1 MNTPDLAAMRTAAF
15 DFTQQIID
23 RFGPRLAG
31 STADAQA
38 AQAIQAEMQTF
49 CDQTRTQQFSVHPAA
64 FLDWIRILVTIYVIS
79 LVAVWLN
86 VPLIATLLIAAGLAI
101 MVFEFFLYKEVVDP
115 FFKKVT
121 GTNVWGIV
129 EPAGE
134 VKQQVIISGH
144 HDSARI
150 FNFFIHQP
158 KLYSLRVMGGI
169 GTFVVFFLYTVVLL
183 FTRTTPLPL
192 WQVILNSLFTLLL
205 LLVGQLWFF
214 ASNQGTPGAGD
225 NLIASALALQVGK
238 YFQQQK
244 LSGSPLKHTR
254 FHILSFDAEEAGLRG
269 ARAFFKEFG
278 SQLRQPPAWLYNI
291 DCPYNLQDTFFL
303 TSDINGSVP
312 LSTEMAEHCADIA
325 HELGYPAIT
334 KPIAFLTG
342 GTDAAEGAKVGLRA
356 VTLMA
361 MPWDNTERAA
371 VYHTPDDDVDAIE
384 PAAVEAAMA
393 IAIRFIEQLDKA

>member
-15 DFTQQIID
+15 DFTRQTID

-31 STADAQA
+31 SEADKQA
-38 AQAIQAEMQTF
+38 AQAIHAEMQTF
-49 CDQTRTQQFSVHPAA
+49 CDATRTQLFSVHPAA
-64 FLDWIRILVTIYVIS
+64 FLDWIRILVVIYVIS
-79 LVAVWLN
+79 LAAVWLN
-86 VPLIATLLIAAGLAI
+86 VSLIAALLVAAGLAI
-101 MVFEFFLYKEVVDP
+101 MVYEFFLYKEVVDP
-115 FFKKVT
+115 LFKKVT

-129 EPAGE
+129 EPSGE

-169 GTFVVFFLYTVVLL
+169 GTFVVFFLYTIVLL
-183 FTRTTPLPL
+183 FTHANPLPL
-192 WQVILNSLFTLLL
+192 WQIILNSLFTLLL

-244 LSGSPLKHTR
+244 RSGNPLQHTR
-254 FHILSFDAEEAGLRG
+254 LHIVSFDAEEAGLRG

-278 SQLRQPPAWLYNI
+278 AQLRQPPAWLYNI

-303 TSDINGSVP
+303 TSDINGSVA
-312 LSTEMAEHCADIA
+312 LSTEMAERCAAIA
-325 HELGYPAIT
+325 HELRYPAIT
-334 KPIAFLTG
+334 KPITFLTG
-342 GTDAAEGAKVGLRA
+342 GTDAAEGAKAGLRA

-371 VYHTPDDDVDAIE
+371 VYHTPDDNVDAIE

-393 IAIRFIEQLDKA
+393 IAIGFIQQLDEA